1 MKRKAICLASN
12 FIRYETN
19 TKHSM
24 MFMFEKGQVIY
35 YHKVERENP
44 YDQTPDKEFI
54 ISHLTNDGKF
64 GFPVTG
70 EDFNRHFRDL
80 ELWRESQLNKILE

>member
-1 MKRKAICLASN
+1 MKKTAICLASN
-12 FIRYETN
+12 FIRYETT

-54 ISHLTNDGKF
+54 ISHLANDGKF
-64 GFPVTG
+64 GFPVTLR
-70 EDFNRHFRDL
+70 DFERYFRDL
-80 ELWRESQLNKILE
+80 ETWRESQLNKILE

>member
-1 MKRKAICLASN
+1 MKRRAICLSSG
-12 FIRYETN
+12 FIEYQTP

-24 MFMFEKGQVIY
+24 MFGFEERQIIY
-35 YHKVERENP
+35 YHKVEKENP
-44 YDQTPDKEFI
+44 YDETPDKEFI
-54 ISHLTNDGKF
+54 ISHLTNINF

-70 EDFNRHFRDL
+70 EDFNTYFRDL

>member
-1 MKRKAICLASN
+1 MKKTAMCLSSG
-12 FIRYETN
+12 FIKYQTS

-24 MFMFEKGQVIY
+24 VFGFEKGQIIY
-35 YHKVERENP
+35 YHKVDKVNRG
-44 YDQTPDKEFI
+44 DQTDNKEFV
-54 ISHLTNDGKF
+54 ISHLTNIGF

-70 EDFNRHFRDL
+70 EDFNTYFRDV